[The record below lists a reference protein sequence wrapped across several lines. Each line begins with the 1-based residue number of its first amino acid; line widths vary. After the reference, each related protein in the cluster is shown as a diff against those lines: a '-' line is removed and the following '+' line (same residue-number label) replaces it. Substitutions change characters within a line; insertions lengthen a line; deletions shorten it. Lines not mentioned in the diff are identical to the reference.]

1 MAAMCSRIVRTFPVC
16 VSHTDFFH
24 CREGTMDII
33 ERAKSILLQPRQT
46 WDTIEAEQAD
56 AAGLYTRYVMIL
68 AAIPAVC
75 GFVGMSL
82 IGVGAFGVSL
92 RVPLLSGLA
101 GMVVSYVMSL
111 VGVFVLALIVDALA
125 PAFGGQKSTIQAL
138 KLVVYAS
145 TAAMLGGVF
154 SLLPSLAMLG
164 LLAALYSVYL
174 LYTGLPV
181 LMKNPGEK
189 TLAYTAVAL
198 VAAIVMGL
206 VMGAVGSIFM
216 PRGGTLLGSA
226 GAPSISVETP
236 GGSVRID
243 TAGLEAASKKI
254 EEAARQMEQAQKS
267 QDPAAIAAA
276 TGNAAAAAAGMLG
289 GGQVIAA
296 QSLKAGL
303 PEQLADMAR
312 TGFDVQDGAALG
324 LPTSQASA
332 QYSNGQTEVR
342 LEITDMGGLGQMA
355 ALAMGMAQGEK
366 EDPHHAEKTW
376 QEGGRTLHQRYQ
388 KDGSH
393 AEFRVMLKNGIVV
406 SLDADGMG
414 IGVVRSLMSQVN
426 LSALEG
432 LQRKS

>member
-1 MAAMCSRIVRTFPVC
+1 
-16 VSHTDFFH
+16 
-24 CREGTMDII
+24 MDII
-33 ERAKSILLQPRQT
+33 ERVKSILFQPTPT
-46 WDTIEAEQAD
+46 WATIEAEPAD
-56 AAGLYTRYVMIL
+56 VAGLYTRYLMVL

-75 GFVGMSL
+75 GFIGMSL
-82 IGVGAFGVSL
+82 IGMGAFGVSL
-92 RVPLLSGLA
+92 RVPLVAGLA
-101 GMVVSYVMSL
+101 NMVVAYVLSL

-125 PAFGGQKSTIQAL
+125 PRFGGQKSSIQAL
-138 KLVVYAS
+138 KLAVYAS

-164 LLAALYSVYL
+164 LLAALYSIYL
-174 LYTGLPV
+174 LYVGLPV
-181 LMKNPGEK
+181 LMKNPPEK
-189 TLAYTAVAL
+189 TLAYTAVVL

-206 VMGAVGSIFM
+206 VMGAVSSVFM

-226 GAPSISVETP
+226 DAPAISVSTP
-236 GGSVRID
+236 GGSVSID
-243 TAGLEAASKKI
+243 TAGLEAASKKM

-267 QDPAAIAAA
+267 QDPTAMAAA

-289 GGQVIAA
+289 GGQAIAA

-332 QYSNGQTEVR
+332 QYSNGKTEAR

-355 ALAMGMAQGEK
+355 VLAMGMAQGEK
-366 EDPHHAEKTW
+366 EDPQHAEKTW
-376 QEGGRTLHQRYQ
+376 QEGGRTLHQSYQ
-388 KDGSH
+388 KDGSQ
-393 AEFRVMLKNGIVV
+393 AEFRVVLKNGIVV
-406 SLDADGMG
+406 SLEADDMD
-414 IGVVRSLMSQVN
+414 IGAVRRLMSQVN
-426 LSALEG
+426 LSTLEG